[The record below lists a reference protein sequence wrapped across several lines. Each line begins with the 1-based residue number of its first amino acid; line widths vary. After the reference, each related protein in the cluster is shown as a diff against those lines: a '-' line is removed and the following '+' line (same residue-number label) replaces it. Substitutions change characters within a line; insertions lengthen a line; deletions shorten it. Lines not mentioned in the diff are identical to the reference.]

1 MRSFKLDLA
10 FFKDLCVK
18 SFGPRI
24 WANAIEDSAKYT
36 VSDFKGSNIIF
47 SNGI

>member
-1 MRSFKLDLA
+1 MRSLKLDLA

-18 SFGPRI
+18 AFGPKI
-24 WANAIEDSAKYT
+24 WSYAIKDEYKMKIEDI
-36 VSDFKGSNIIF
+36 KGSNIIF